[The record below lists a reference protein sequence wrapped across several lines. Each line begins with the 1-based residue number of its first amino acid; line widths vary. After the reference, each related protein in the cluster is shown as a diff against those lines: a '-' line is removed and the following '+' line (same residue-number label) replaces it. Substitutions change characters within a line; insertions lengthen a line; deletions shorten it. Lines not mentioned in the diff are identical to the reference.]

1 MSFSYWAL
9 FVGVLL
15 ITMVLVGTLLA
26 RLPLSSAM
34 IYLVV
39 GYALGPGGIGV
50 IAADPIA
57 HASLLELVA
66 EVAVLISLFAVG
78 LKLGVPLLDRQWILP
93 WRLAFLS
100 MSATVGLIAAIGYW
114 GLGLSVGAAVLLGGI
129 LAPTDP
135 VLASGVQS
143 EPGATPDRVG
153 FSLAGEGAL
162 NDGSAYPFVL
172 LGLALMGLHEM
183 GEWGWHWWTLDLLW
197 ATLGGLAIGAMLG
210 SFVGIL
216 VVYLRTRHQNALGL
230 DVFLSLGLVALSY
243 GVAQLCLASGFL
255 AVFSAGLAL
264 QRVREHPMAG
274 TVSLDKKGV
283 AALLHRPHP
292 EIRATH
298 SHHASA
304 TMNLAVQG
312 FNEQLEKL
320 AELAIVLTIGAM
332 LPYATWS
339 VQLLWFIP
347 VLFLLVRPLS
357 VLVGMI
363 GMSVPGRQR
372 TMIAWFGIRGIGS
385 VFYLMYALNH
395 GVSGPLAEAL
405 VSLTLITVAVSIL
418 AHGMSV
424 RPLMVWYLARKRA
437 RYPRKPPP

>member
-1 MSFSYWAL
+1 MSFNHWAL

-39 GYALGPGGIGV
+39 GYALGPGGVGV
-50 IAADPIA
+50 IAADPLA
-57 HASLLELVA
+57 HAGLLGLVA

-78 LKLGVPLLDRQWILP
+78 LKLGVPLLDRQWLLP

-100 MSATVGLIAAIGYW
+100 MSLTVGLIAALGVW

-143 EPGATPDRVG
+143 ESGTTPDRVG

-162 NDGSAYPFVL
+162 NDGSAFPFVL
-172 LGLALMGLHEM
+172 LGLALLGLHET
-183 GEWGWHWWTLDLLW
+183 GEWGWRWWTLDLLW
-197 ATLGGLAIGAMLG
+197 GTLGGLGIGALLG
-210 SFVGIL
+210 SLIGIL

-230 DVFLSLGLVALSY
+230 DVFLSLGLVAISY
-243 GVAQLCLASGFL
+243 GLAQLFLASGFL

-274 TVSLDKKGV
+274 TVSLDKQGV
-283 AALLHRPHP
+283 TSLLRRPSP
-292 EIRATH
+292 QSRATH

-304 TMNLAVQG
+304 TMNIAVQG
-312 FNEQLEKL
+312 FNEQLEKI

-332 LPYATWS
+332 LPYATLS
-339 VQLLWFIP
+339 LQLLWFIP

-363 GMSVPGRQR
+363 GLSTPGRQR

-385 VFYLMYALNH
+385 VFYLTYALNH

-405 VSLTLITVAVSIL
+405 VSLTLITVAASIL
-418 AHGMSV
+418 VHGMSV
-424 RPLMVWYLARKRA
+424 RPLMARYLKRKR
-437 RYPRKPPP
+437 

>member
-1 MSFSYWAL
+1 
-9 FVGVLL
+9 
-15 ITMVLVGTLLA
+15 MVLVGTLLA

-39 GYALGPGGIGV
+39 GYVLGPGGFGV
-50 IAADPIA
+50 ITADPIA
-57 HASLLELVA
+57 HAGLLELVA

-78 LKLGVPLLDRQWILP
+78 LKLGVPLLDRRWLLP
-93 WRLAFLS
+93 WRLAFVS
-100 MSATVGLIAAIGYW
+100 MSATVGLIAALGYW

-143 EPGATPDRVG
+143 EPGAKPDRVG

-183 GEWGWHWWTLDLLW
+183 GEWGWRWWTLDLLW
-197 ATLGGLAIGAMLG
+197 ATLGGLAIGAVLG
-210 SFVGIL
+210 RFIGIL

-255 AVFSAGLAL
+255 AVFAAGLAL

-292 EIRATH
+292 ESRATH

-312 FNEQLEKL
+312 FNEQLEKI

-332 LPYATWS
+332 LPYASWS
-339 VQLLWFIP
+339 LQLLWFIP
-347 VLFLLVRPLS
+347 VLFLLVRPLA

-363 GMSVPGRQR
+363 GMSAPGRQR

-418 AHGMSV
+418 VHGMSV
-424 RPLMVWYLARKRA
+424 RPLMGWYLARKRGQ
-437 RYPRKPPP
+437 PPDQPPP